1 MSDFMKIGI
10 VYYSRTGNTRKV
22 AKILEEKLKEKK
34 AEVDLIEIEHVK
46 RPGFFAAG
54 RASMKQTELPI
65 KNTDFDMG
73 KYDVILAGSP
83 TWAGRPSPFVKI
95 FMNKA
100 ENIKGKKVAVFGTGM
115 SPIDKRE
122 DFNQIIK
129 NDLEHVGF
137 KTVDNY
143 LALNFKK
150 GQIGDGEQNID
161 NFINAVLKI
170 KNE

>member
-1 MSDFMKIGI
+1 MKIGL
-10 VYYSRTGNTRKV
+10 VYYSRTGNTRRV

-54 RASMKQTELPI
+54 KAASKQLELPI

-83 TWAGRPSPFVKI
+83 TWAGRPSPFINI

-100 ENIKGKKVAVFGTGM
+100 ENIKGKKVAVFSTGM
-115 SPIDKRE
+115 SPINKRE
-122 DFNQIIK
+122 QFKEIIK
-129 NDLEHVGF
+129 NNLEKAGI
-137 KTVDNY
+137 KTFDSF
-143 LALNFKK
+143 LALQFTRGKLV
-150 GQIGDGEQNID
+150 DGEQNID
-161 NFINAVLKI
+161 NFVNTVLKL
-170 KNE
+170 